1 VTSSIGMTGRGYATH
16 RMDSGAYDPELEP
29 YVSLFIKPLS
39 SKKSG
44 FSKHELEVM
53 CRDPLH
59 SPRLIRYL
67 IDFVKKM

>member
-1 VTSSIGMTGRGYATH
+1 
-16 RMDSGAYDPELEP
+16 MDSGAYDPELEP
-29 YVSLFIKPLS
+29 YVSLFIKPSS

>member
-1 VTSSIGMTGRGYATH
+1 VTNSVRTMDRGYSSN
-16 RMDSGAYDPELEP
+16 RMNPPAYDAEMEP
-29 YVSLFIKPLS
+29 YLSLFLKPLTN
-39 SKKSG
+39 KKCE

-67 IDFVKKM
+67 IDFVKEI